1 MFLTIFKSFG
11 DILAKFL
18 EFKKSKVEN
27 QAQTEIIED
36 KKDYK
41 KATDIAEKII
51 DIAQN
56 YKSKM
61 TFAHRLKF
69 VHLVDSFKKYN

>member
-1 MFLTIFKSFG
+1 MYSALITAISNMFSKLF
-11 DILAKFL
+11 
-18 EFKKSKVEN
+18 EFKTVQIEN
-27 QAQTEIIED
+27 QAQTEVISD

-51 DIAQN
+51 DIAEN
-56 YKSKM
+56 YKPEM

-69 VHLVDSFKKYN
+69 VHLVQNFKKHN